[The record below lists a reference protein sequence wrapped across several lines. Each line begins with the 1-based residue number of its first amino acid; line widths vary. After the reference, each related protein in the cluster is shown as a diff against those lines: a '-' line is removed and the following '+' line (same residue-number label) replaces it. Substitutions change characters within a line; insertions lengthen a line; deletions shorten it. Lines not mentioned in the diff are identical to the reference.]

1 MSNQTSA
8 SSGPLPGTP
17 GGRPIRILICGANG
31 KMGQTVKNTAA
42 SHSHL
47 EVVAGV
53 DKYKDILPNPFPVFE
68 HIEDCDV
75 DVDVIIDF
83 SRPDALEANL
93 AYATKH
99 NTPMVI
105 ATTGFSDSQKSEIM
119 HASQKAPLFFSANM
133 SLGVNL
139 QMDLAKR
146 AASFLNNSFDVEII
160 EKHHNQKV
168 DAPSGTALALADRIN
183 EAFLGAKKYVCGRE
197 SKNQKRTPGEIGIHA
212 IRGGTVVGE
221 HQVLF
226 LGNDEVFEITH
237 IAQSKQIFAVGAIKA
252 AEFLIGKGPGL
263 YSMKDIVGEHSAVT
277 SVHTDGGQ
285 AVIAI
290 RDLPNTVQNLA
301 KVFGA
306 CEDINLDM
314 ICQVAKPDRL
324 VDISFSL
331 PAEDLETGYQRLKQ
345 FFPQVDIYTTNAVTK
360 IMIEGM
366 GMEFKPGVASQLF
379 TALAAAN
386 ISVKLITTSETKIAL
401 CVNTQEAQKALM
413 AISSAF
419 PLS

>member
-1 MSNQTSA
+1 MSNQMLA
-8 SSGPLPGTP
+8 SDGPLPGTP

-42 SHSHL
+42 SHNNL

-68 HIEDCDV
+68 CIEDCNV
-75 DVDVIIDF
+75 DIDVIIDF
-83 SRPDALEANL
+83 SRPDALTDNL
-93 AYATKH
+93 AYATQH
-99 NTPMVI
+99 NVPMVI

-119 HASQKAPLFFSANM
+119 HASQKAALFFSANM

-168 DAPSGTALALADRIN
+168 DSPSGTALALADRIN

-197 SKNQKRTPGEIGIHA
+197 SKNQKRTSGEIGIHA

-252 AEFLIGKGPGL
+252 AEFLMGKEPGL

-290 RDLPNTVQNLA
+290 RDLPNTIQNLA

-306 CEDINLDM
+306 CRDINLDM
-314 ICQVAKPDRL
+314 ICQVAKPDGL

-331 PAEDLETGYQRLKQ
+331 PAEDVNTGLQCLKQ
-345 FFPQVDIYTTNAVTK
+345 VIPQASIYSTDAVTK

-366 GMEFKPGVASQLF
+366 GMEFRPGVASQLF
-379 TALAAAN
+379 SALAAEDV
-386 ISVKLITTSETKIAL
+386 SVKLITTSETKIAL
-401 CVNTQEAQKALM
+401 CVHTDDAQKALM
-413 AISSAF
+413 AVASAF
-419 PLS
+419 PLG